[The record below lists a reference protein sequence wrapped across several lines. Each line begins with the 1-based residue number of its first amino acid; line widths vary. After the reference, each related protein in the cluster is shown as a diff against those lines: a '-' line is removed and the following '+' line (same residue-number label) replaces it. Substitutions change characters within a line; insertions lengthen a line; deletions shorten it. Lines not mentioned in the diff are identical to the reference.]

1 MIDAGPSTFAET
13 HHPALEPREYDGVS
27 GDISAPYTL
36 GEQEKRLIGDIE
48 AFLDASFP
56 EEGNL
61 VRERFAS
68 LEALGIAVARF
79 PSVRAGED
87 NCDKRQKHNAPTS
100 STRDDFLESLISY
113 SHPARLLRLPTR
125 ALGAH
130 SYLIAKCHAFT
141 FVSTLTGDIEAFYKP
156 LRQVVFSIT
165 CILLAEEV
173 YFSCME
179 DPAFPREVKNILM
192 DDLVSF
198 WDHQEMEL
206 STAKHRSALESLW
219 TIRDASPPS
228 FGTMDGSSELVRI
241 SLGTGEDWSEF
252 IMARIDDMET
262 RDALEEFLFGLS
274 YEEIQKVRVRLSSF
288 NILAVNHDEVRSF
301 LGTPSAYTMTKNTD
315 PRAIYDF
322 YVERRNMAV
331 CRIHSGAPGPKKTL
345 EEMYLRFRLTRK
357 TE

>member
-1 MIDAGPSTFAET
+1 MVDVGPNTSAET
-13 HHPALEPREYDGVS
+13 HHSAPETRGYGGVS

-56 EEGNL
+56 EESNL
-61 VRERFAS
+61 VRERFIA
-68 LEALGIAVARF
+68 LEALGAAVARF
-79 PSVRAGED
+79 PSVRAGEG
-87 NCDKRQKHNAPTS
+87 NCGERQKHSADAS
-100 STRDDFLESLISY
+100 STRDSFLESLISY

-130 SYLIAKCHAFT
+130 SYLIAKCHAFA

-156 LRQVVFSIT
+156 LRQLVFSIT
-165 CILLAEEV
+165 CTLLAEEV
-173 YFSCME
+173 YFSCIE
-179 DPAFPREVKNILM
+179 DPAFPREIKNILM

-198 WDHQEMEL
+198 WDQGMEL
-206 STAKHRSALESLW
+206 GTAKHRPALESLW

-241 SLGTGEDWSEF
+241 SLGAGEDWSEF
-252 IMARIDDMET
+252 IMARIDDIET

-274 YEEIQKVRVRLSSF
+274 CEEIQKVRARLSSF

-301 LGTPSAYTMTKNTD
+301 LGTPSAYTMPKSTD

-322 YVERRNMAV
+322 YVERRNMAAF
-331 CRIHSGAPGPKKTL
+331 RIHSGAPGPKKTL

-357 TE
+357 N